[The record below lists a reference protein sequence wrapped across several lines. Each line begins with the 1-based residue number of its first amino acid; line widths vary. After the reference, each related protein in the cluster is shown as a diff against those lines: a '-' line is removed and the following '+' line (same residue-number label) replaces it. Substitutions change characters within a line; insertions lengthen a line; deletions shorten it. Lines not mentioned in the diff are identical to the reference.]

1 MPTPARVDLASLAVQ
16 AGRDLEDASA
26 EEVVRWTLE
35 TFGDGVCVASNMQ
48 DAVLTHL
55 VSTLK
60 PGVDVVFLDTGYHF
74 AETIG
79 TRDAVAASMP
89 VRVLDVRPVRSVTE
103 QDAAYGPRLYE
114 RDPHS
119 CCRMRKVEPLRAALA
134 PYAAWIT
141 GLRRDEAPTRAG
153 TPVVAWDDAF
163 GLVKVN
169 PLARWSADDLY
180 GYAERHG
187 VLVNPL
193 VSEGYLSIGC
203 APCTRAV
210 SAGEDPRAG
219 RWAGQNKIECGLH
232 A

>member
-1 MPTPARVDLASLAVQ
+1 MSAPAPTDQRALAER
-16 AGRDLEDASA
+16 AGRDLDDASA
-26 EEVVRWTLE
+26 EEVVRWAVA
-35 TFGDGVCVASNMQ
+35 TFGDEVCVASNMQ
-48 DAVLTHL
+48 DAVLPHL
-55 VSTLK
+55 VSTVK
-60 PGVDVVFLDTGYHF
+60 PGIDVVFLDTGYHF

-79 TRDAVAASMP
+79 TRDAVAATMP
-89 VRVLDVRPVRSVTE
+89 VRVLDVRPVLSVAE
-103 QDAAYGPRLYE
+103 QDAAYSPRLYE
-114 RDPHS
+114 RDPHA

-153 TPVVAWDDAF
+153 TPVVSWDEAF
-163 GLVKVN
+163 GLVKIN
-169 PLARWSADDLY
+169 PLARWTADDLY